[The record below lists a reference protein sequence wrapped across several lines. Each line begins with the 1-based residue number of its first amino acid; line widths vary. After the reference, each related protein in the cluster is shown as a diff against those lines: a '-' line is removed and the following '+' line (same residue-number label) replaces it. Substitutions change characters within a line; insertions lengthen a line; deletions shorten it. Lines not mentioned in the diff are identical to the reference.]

1 MVGIKM
7 ASYKKEDWKR
17 FVEIIDDRE
26 SMHDTWKEWQK
37 AFLKAKK
44 GLISQGFEVV
54 DVEVDLDKLISYC
67 QLKGIKNDGE
77 ARSRFVQEI
86 K

>member
-26 SMHDTWKEWQK
+26 SVHDTWKEWHK

-67 QLKGIKNDGE
+67 QLKGIKNDGD
-77 ARSRFVQEI
+77 ARSRFVQE
-86 K
+86 KR